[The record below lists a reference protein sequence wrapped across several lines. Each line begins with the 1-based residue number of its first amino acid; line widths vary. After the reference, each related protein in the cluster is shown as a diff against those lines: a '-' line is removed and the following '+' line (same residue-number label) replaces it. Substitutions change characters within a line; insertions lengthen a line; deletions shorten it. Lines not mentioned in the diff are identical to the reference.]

1 MTMLAECILLCG
13 DIAVNPGPINFS
25 EIQRRRGL
33 RLCHWNIQRLTD
45 TKFEEISL
53 ALNTSEQSPEQKL
66 DIFILTETFCTSKV
80 PDKYYDIKGYNLYK
94 KDRLDKKGG
103 GILVYANENVKTK
116 RRTDLEAEHIEV
128 LWLEVYPH
136 KSKRPILMSG
146 FYRPPS
152 ANKEYNINLEKNIED
167 AFLLNLEMNVMG
179 DINYDFLDTTTCY
192 KQDLIKTLG
201 TCNLKQIV
209 GEITRPVS
217 GTCLD
222 HIYTTHPER
231 MYNCTTMNVG
241 LSDHLPV
248 LAVRRY
254 KRPQGEPCSNG
265 EKHQSFEY
273 RNLKKMD
280 KEAFIRDLND
290 APWDAAFV
298 FDDVDDI
305 VDAWYDIFNT
315 ILDKHAP
322 VITKRIRRNS
332 QPKWF
337 TEDLNKEIQ
346 TRDYLLKKARCTN
359 SPEAWKN
366 YKETK
371 NKVTRLIRTQK
382 KTFFRSQVNENQR
395 NPKKL
400 WSLIKN
406 LSRESS
412 TSNIHVQQLED
423 NGVITTDPNNIANI
437 LNSFFAD
444 ICLNPTDEG
453 DNISF
458 SMDGK
463 VDIENSFELPLITLD
478 KVLKI
483 LQEMPANKATGAD
496 KCGPM
501 VLKIAAPGIASVL
514 VRLINHCI
522 QNSKFPLRW
531 KTAKVIPVYKKHG
544 EKSDKHNYRPISVLP
559 ILSKIYERHIYDSL
573 YTYLTVNNL
582 LYGFQ
587 SGFRSSHSTE
597 SALIRLID
605 QLLFELDQDK
615 VSGLLCVDYSKAFDL
630 INHDILIA
638 KLKIFGIDGKDLQL
652 FRSYFTD
659 RRQYVSVKE
668 GRSSMREIK
677 HGSPKEVF

>member
-1 MTMLAECILLCG
+1 MAKYVFNAT
-13 DIAVNPGPINFS
+13 VN
-25 EIQRRRGL
+25 
-33 RLCHWNIQRLTD
+33 
-45 TKFEEISL
+45 
-53 ALNTSEQSPEQKL
+53 
-66 DIFILTETFCTSKV
+66 
-80 PDKYYDIKGYNLYK
+80 
-94 KDRLDKKGG
+94 
-103 GILVYANENVKTK
+103 
-116 RRTDLEAEHIEV
+116 
-128 LWLEVYPH
+128 
-136 KSKRPILMSG
+136 
-146 FYRPPS
+146 
-152 ANKEYNINLEKNIED
+152 
-167 AFLLNLEMNVMG
+167 
-179 DINYDFLDTTTCY
+179 
-192 KQDLIKTLG
+192 
-201 TCNLKQIV
+201 
-209 GEITRPVS
+209 
-217 GTCLD
+217 
-222 HIYTTHPER
+222 YTTHPER

-273 RNLKKMD
+273 RNLKKMN

-298 FDDVDDI
+298 FDDIYEI

-322 VITKRIRRNS
+322 VITKRIKRNS

-346 TRDYLLKKARCTN
+346 SRGYLLKKARCTN
-359 SPEAWKN
+359 SPEAWKK

-400 WSLIKN
+400 WSLIKD

-444 ICLNPTDEG
+444 ICLNTTDED
-453 DNISF
+453 DNIPF
-458 SMDGK
+458 SMDCK

-483 LQEMPANKATGAD
+483 LQEMPENKATGAD

-501 VLKIAAPGIASVL
+501 LLKIAAPGIASVL
-514 VRLINHCI
+514 VKLINHCI
-522 QNSKFPLRW
+522 QNSKFPLSW
-531 KTAKVIPVYKKHG
+531 KTAKVIM
-544 EKSDKHNYRPISVLP
+544 
-559 ILSKIYERHIYDSL
+559 
-573 YTYLTVNNL
+573 
-582 LYGFQ
+582 
-587 SGFRSSHSTE
+587 
-597 SALIRLID
+597 
-605 QLLFELDQDK
+605 
-615 VSGLLCVDYSKAFDL
+615 C
-630 INHDILIA
+630 
-638 KLKIFGIDGKDLQL
+638 
-652 FRSYFTD
+652 
-659 RRQYVSVKE
+659 
-668 GRSSMREIK
+668 
-677 HGSPKEVF
+677 